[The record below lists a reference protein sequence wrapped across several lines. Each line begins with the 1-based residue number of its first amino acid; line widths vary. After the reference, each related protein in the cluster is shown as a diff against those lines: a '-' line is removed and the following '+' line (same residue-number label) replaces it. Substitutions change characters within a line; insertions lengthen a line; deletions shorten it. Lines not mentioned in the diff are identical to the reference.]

1 MWLLLA
7 ELIADLLL
15 LFQDIK
21 FWFKKRKRRKFE
33 KEHGLPK
40 KFMLYPSQKI
50 MLIVFPISLIL
61 FISGVL
67 LFTDSNQDS
76 TRSKIVELAKILEK
90 EKQDIGRYPEQ
101 IGDVVRNNPL
111 RQNVIFDSWKQEF
124 HYEPLN
130 NGTEFKLQSLGSDGE
145 LDTSDDIK
153 HNK

>member
-7 ELIADLLL
+7 ESITDLLVC
-15 LFQDIK
+15 FQDIK

-50 MLIVFPISLIL
+50 MLIVSPISLIL
-61 FISGVL
+61 LISVVFL
-67 LFTDSNQDS
+67 LTDSNQDS
-76 TRSKIVELAKILEK
+76 TRSKIVELVKILEK
-90 EKQDIGRYPEQ
+90 EKQDIGRYPEK

-111 RQNVIFDSWKQEF
+111 RQNVIYDSWKQEF
-124 HYEPLN
+124 YYESLN
-130 NGTEFKLQSLGSDGE
+130 NGAEFKLQSLGSDGE

>member
-7 ELIADLLL
+7 ESITDLLVC
-15 LFQDIK
+15 FQDIK

-50 MLIVFPISLIL
+50 MLIVSPISLIL
-61 FISGVL
+61 LISVVFL
-67 LFTDSNQDS
+67 LTDSNQDS
-76 TRSKIVELAKILEK
+76 TRSKIVELVKILEK
-90 EKQDIGRYPEQ
+90 EKQDIGRYPEK

-111 RQNVIFDSWKQEF
+111 RQNVIYDSWKQEF
-124 HYEPLN
+124 YYESLN
-130 NGTEFKLQSLGSDGE
+130 NGVEFKLQSLGSDGE

>member
-1 MWLLLA
+1 MGLSLA
-7 ELIADLLL
+7 ELIANLLL
-15 LFQDIK
+15 CFEDVK
-21 FWFKKRKRRKFE
+21 FWFKNRKRRKFE

-50 MLIVFPISLIL
+50 GLIVFPFSLIL
-61 FISGVL
+61 LISGVL
-67 LFTDSNQDS
+67 LFKDSNQDF

-90 EKQDIGRYPEQ
+90 EKQDIGRYPEK

-124 HYEPLN
+124 HYKPLN